1 MVRRISAVALIILLT
16 CNQAAV
22 GQENILDSL
31 FTFRAGV
38 VRTGSALNIITRQ
51 TGYNFTYDSRLVNTE
66 NKTDLTF
73 TRLRL
78 EVILDSILQSD
89 SLVYTLIDKYII
101 ISRALPSPFVKSD
114 SETPEEVFYISGII
128 SDAET
133 KEPLPFATVVIKDK
147 GKGMVSNA
155 RGEFG
160 LKITRESLPDTIS
173 VSYLGYIRREI
184 PIEQAIGNNFDIS
197 LIRDF
202 ISIPEIIIRTHVPQ
216 EIIQKCVASIQKNY
230 GNTPAILTC
239 FYREGVMKKEELQI
253 YSEAILQIYKSS
265 YSNTLLNDQVK
276 IYKSRKIENTS
287 LDDTLAIRLK
297 AGLSTCLDLDGM
309 RNNFDFMKSDNMP
322 EYSYR
327 ITDIVMTDNES
338 AYVID
343 FEQREGIDLPLF
355 RGTMY
360 INTDDYALLNADFEL
375 HPRYIQKMKESFVT
389 SSLHGF
395 DTWPV
400 TVKYSVS
407 YRKLNGRYFL
417 NHVRGDLVF
426 ISRKKKKLFKSQ
438 FNVFFEL
445 AVTGIRTE
453 NVSRFEKEE
462 LAPIHSVFS
471 KTITNYDYLFWENQD
486 FLKPEENLLQALEN
500 MKVKLQEFSDENK

>member
-1 MVRRISAVALIILLT
+1 
-16 CNQAAV
+16 
-22 GQENILDSL
+22 
-31 FTFRAGV
+31 
-38 VRTGSALNIITRQ
+38 
-51 TGYNFTYDSRLVNTE
+51 
-66 NKTDLTF
+66 
-73 TRLRL
+73 
-78 EVILDSILQSD
+78 
-89 SLVYTLIDKYII
+89 
-101 ISRALPSPFVKSD
+101 
-114 SETPEEVFYISGII
+114 
-128 SDAET
+128 
-133 KEPLPFATVVIKDK
+133 
-147 GKGMVSNA
+147 
-155 RGEFG
+155 
-160 LKITRESLPDTIS
+160 
-173 VSYLGYIRREI
+173 
-184 PIEQAIGNNFDIS
+184 
-197 LIRDF
+197 
-202 ISIPEIIIRTHVPQ
+202 
-216 EIIQKCVASIQKNY
+216 
-230 GNTPAILTC
+230 
-239 FYREGVMKKEELQI
+239 MKKEELQI

-438 FNVFFEL
+438 FNVFFEM